1 MNIIIPYQWILSLS
15 TVFACL
21 HILLRVL
28 FSDMPGPQSS
38 QPHPTVESGGVSG
51 GSSVRDSCPFIT
63 VPTAARPCELCTV
76 PQAHPATQHMGLLTP
91 ARLPDEEL
99 RPWGLGIFPKP
110 PASEGQRGLRALVSI
125 PLEPRPS
132 PPSPGSGPSF
142 RHLMPSS

>member
-1 MNIIIPYQWILSLS
+1 MKHPVWLIRNSTSYRGAYSLA
-15 TVFACL
+15 F
-21 HILLRVL
+21 
-28 FSDMPGPQSS
+28 PGPQSS
-38 QPHPTVESGGVSG
+38 QPHLVDTGGFSGGNTVK
-51 GSSVRDSCPFIT
+51 DSCPVIT
-63 VPTAARPCELCTV
+63 GSTVARPCELCLIPYV
-76 PQAHPATQHMGLLTP
+76 HPETQHMGLLTP
-91 ARLPDEEL
+91 TRLPDEEL